1 MATPATLPLSVSLQ
15 DELALALKKP
25 QPLVV
30 MVSLDGCPFCKVARE
45 NYLGPLHEQQ
55 GLPVVQVDMRST
67 RVLKSFNGASLS
79 HDDMRRAWDVKVA
92 PTVLFFG
99 KGGQEIAERMVGGYI
114 PDFYGAYLDQRLL
127 QARAALKT

>member
-1 MATPATLPLSVSLQ
+1 MVTPATLPLSVSLQ
-15 DELALALKKP
+15 DELALALKKH

-79 HDDMRRAWDVKVA
+79 HDDMRRAWGVKIA
-92 PTVLFFG
+92 PTLLFFG